1 MGTKEPEDPFAAAR
15 SMSEK
20 QAASKVGNPPDFSQ
34 LLRMDDRDLQLQAE
48 RRRMSLAGNTN
59 SLPQLGSLGLNFA
72 SVGDDPF
79 ADPVKPG
86 WKPPPSTNPAS
97 NPFADPATS
106 RNNPFADPPT
116 RPGNTVP
123 KANTYITDIRRSRG
137 QSIDNTTSNNP
148 TFIYRPPSTAIG
160 SRYPSSI
167 APSRDSYRDTVF
179 SSFSANVRKG
189 KGRSDPFDLERPEL
203 WKPKDTNSGARYP
216 SPLNTNTN
224 AKGGPI
230 GPPSTNS
237 RVISTGSLSKYSSG
251 VSLGEWGDPGPDL
264 GPGSGSSTA
273 RGYYGETTM
282 GSDGEWDKERA
293 KNNVSPLSRTSSK
306 GGVGKAM

>member
-1 MGTKEPEDPFAAAR
+1 
-15 SMSEK
+15 MSEK
-20 QAASKVGNPPDFSQ
+20 QAAKMSNPPDFSQ

-48 RRRMSLAGNTN
+48 RRRLSLAGNTN

-79 ADPVKPG
+79 ADPVKGAG
-86 WKPPPSTNPAS
+86 WRPPPSTNPAS
-97 NPFADPATS
+97 NPFADPVS
-106 RNNPFADPPT
+106 NRSNPFADPPT
-116 RPGNTVP
+116 RPGATIP

-137 QSIDNTTSNNP
+137 QSVDNTTSNKP
-148 TFIYRPPSTAIG
+148 TSMYRPPSTAVG
-160 SRYPSSI
+160 SRYPSSL

-179 SSFSANVRKG
+179 SSFSANARKG

-203 WKPKDTNSGARYP
+203 WRPKDTNSTAMYP
-216 SPLNTNTN
+216 AALNTKPDMVGQGT
-224 AKGGPI
+224 G
-230 GPPSTNS
+230 TNS
-237 RVISTGSLSKYSSG
+237 RAISTTSYLSKYSSG

-264 GPGSGSSTA
+264 GPGSGSSSLRGNASSNGSQDFSAAA
-273 RGYYGETTM
+273 RGYFGEQQPVA
-282 GSDGEWDKERA
+282 ENWDQSRD